1 MRCDAEELACALLAA
16 SVSGLRLPVLRTW
29 DAAALAALPMI
40 KGIVCV
46 IDDLSASFLLVLI
59 GSAA

>member
-16 SVSGLRLPVLRTW
+16 SVSGLGLPVLRTW
-29 DAAALAALPMI
+29 DAAALAALPMF
-40 KGIVCV
+40 KGTVRV
-46 IDDLSASFLLVLI
+46 IDVMSASILLVL

>member
-16 SVSGLRLPVLRTW
+16 SVSGLGLPVLRTW
-29 DAAALAALPMI
+29 DAAALDALPMV
-40 KGIVCV
+40 KGTVRV
-46 IDDLSASFLLVLI
+46 IDVLSASILLEL